1 MKFVKY
7 FIIISTGI
15 LNLSV
20 LSLYA
25 VNNNVKGQTI
35 QDVNVGQTIHAH
47 QAAAGNED
55 HEKNIVST
63 LNFLSRFP
71 DIIEPNAAGRD
82 S

>member
-35 QDVNVGQTIHAH
+35 QDVNVGQTIHA
-47 QAAAGNED
+47 QQDAAGIED
-55 HEKNIVST
+55 HIKNVVST

-71 DIIEPNAAGRD
+71 DIIELNAAGRD